1 MHLHNPGNGYGS
13 FLHESLYILRKLI
26 YGSLLGKLSPTVH
39 LSMKQISRQHKRTV
53 PGMMLCS
60 NPTPCCIGQ
69 PCVVIAWCVLLSLH
83 KERTGFPTLTYHN
96 DVSHAKVI
104 DPGEASIFSLIDY
117 RSVVFYSV
125 HSMNLP
131 NRDFGAFPFSL
142 CFRPTNLLSTLNI
155 SSYLL
160 MSKTRYE

>member
-1 MHLHNPGNGYGS
+1 M
-13 FLHESLYILRKLI
+13 
-26 YGSLLGKLSPTVH
+26 
-39 LSMKQISRQHKRTV
+39 
-53 PGMMLCS
+53 
-60 NPTPCCIGQ
+60 
-69 PCVVIAWCVLLSLH
+69 
-83 KERTGFPTLTYHN
+83 TYHN

-104 DPGEASIFSLIDY
+104 DPGEATIFSLNEDHD
-117 RSVVFYSV
+117 VVFYSL

-131 NRDFGAFPFSL
+131 NGDFGAFPFSL